1 MTLTQYIDAI
11 LNGETVESVE
21 MGGISPDYENA
32 IQHLAFCIMVRLKYQ
47 EPPQDAAERNRIVA
61 AALSDAVDVLGR
73 FYGYSGAQAGA
84 AGNLAGLF
92 WALGPTAALDKM
104 RAQDMTR
111 IIKVH
116 LIFNITSSVKLRTRV
131 ILRNSR
137 DNIFNISCV
146 S

>member
-1 MTLTQYIDAI
+1 MTLIEYVAAI
-11 LNGETVESVE
+11 LAGQTVESVE

-32 IQHLAFCIMVRLKYQ
+32 IQHLAFCIMVRLQLQ
-47 EPPQDAAERNRIVA
+47 EPPKDAAERNRIV
-61 AALSDAVDVLGR
+61 SDARREAVGVLGR

-111 IIKVH
+111 IIKVNQFGVVD
-116 LIFNITSSVKLRTRV
+116 LLPGRPSL
-131 ILRNSR
+131 
-137 DNIFNISCV
+137 
-146 S
+146 